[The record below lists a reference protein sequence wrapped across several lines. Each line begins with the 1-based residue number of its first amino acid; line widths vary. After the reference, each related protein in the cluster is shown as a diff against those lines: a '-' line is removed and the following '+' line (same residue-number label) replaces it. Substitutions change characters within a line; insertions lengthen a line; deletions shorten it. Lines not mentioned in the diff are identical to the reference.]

1 MPPPCEDE
9 AVPSFDELLPR
20 IHVVSLP
27 LVTRFRRVT
36 EREAVL
42 IDGPEGWSE
51 WSPFLEYGDAEAAQ
65 WLHAALEYAN
75 DAELDLADSGSIPV
89 NATVP
94 AITAAG
100 VPALLERYGTVRAV
114 KVKVAEPGQ
123 TLEDDVARVRAVREV
138 LGDGVLVRVDA
149 NGGWSLQEAARALE
163 QLGAFTL
170 DYAEQPVAS
179 VEDLARLREQLDGRV
194 AIAADES
201 IRKASDPLRVTQLGA
216 ADRIIVKAQPLGG
229 LRRATE
235 IVREVGLPV
244 TVSSALDTSVG
255 LTMGAQLAARIAR
268 ETGTEVSP
276 AGLGTAALLSADV
289 TRAPKRPVEGTISLA
304 PVVPDRDLVEQHAAS
319 AERRAWWLA
328 RLERCLPLLP

>member
-1 MPPPCEDE
+1 MP
-9 AVPSFDELLPR
+9 SLDELLPR

-42 IDGPEGWSE
+42 IDGRERWSE
-51 WSPFLEYGDAEAAQ
+51 WSPFLEYGDAEAGQ
-65 WLHAALEYAN
+65 WLRAALEYAN
-75 DAELDLADSGSIPV
+75 DPELDLANDGSIPV

-94 AITAAG
+94 AIAAAE

-123 TLEDDVARVRAVREV
+123 ALEDDVARVRAVREV
-138 LGDGVLVRVDA
+138 LGDDVLVRVDA
-149 NGGWSLQEAARALE
+149 NGGWSLEEATRALE
-163 QLGAFTL
+163 QLGAFEL

-179 VEDLARLREQLDGRV
+179 VEDLARLREQLAGRV

-201 IRKASDPLRVTQLGA
+201 IRKASDPLRVAQLGA

-268 ETGTEVSP
+268 ETGTEISP
-276 AGLGTAALLSADV
+276 AGLGTAALFAADV
-289 TRAPKRPVEGTISLA
+289 TKTPKRPVDGAISLA
-304 PVVPDRDLVEQHAAS
+304 PVVPEPSLLERFAAS

-328 RLERCLPLLP
+328 RLGRCLSLLP